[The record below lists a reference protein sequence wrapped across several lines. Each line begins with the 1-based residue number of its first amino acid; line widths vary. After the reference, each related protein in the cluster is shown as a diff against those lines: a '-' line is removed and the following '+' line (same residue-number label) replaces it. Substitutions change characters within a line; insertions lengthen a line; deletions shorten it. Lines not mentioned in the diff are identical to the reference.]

1 MKYPFAVKVNGKF
14 YRPNTEIPETVSKV
28 EKVEETP
35 EKVTEEKPKKTAK
48 K

>member
-14 YRPNTEIPETVSKV
+14 YRPNTEIPETVSKK

-35 EKVTEEKPKKTAK
+35 KKVTEKPKKTAEK
-48 K
+48 

>member
-14 YRPNTEIPETVSKV
+14 YRPNTEIPETKK

-35 EKVTEEKPKKTAK
+35 KKAVEEKPKKTAK